1 MSDAMRRLLD
11 LLYTDAVL
19 LADEARDYFETLGRD
34 ERDGLDPLLRVAFSC
49 ESLKITTR
57 LMHVVAWLLTRR
69 GVDAGELSAADALA
83 TARRLGESPC
93 SERMVLAAMPPDAAE
108 LVARSEALHRRAAAL
123 DSALADG
130 FTIASGARSL
140 QDRLAA
146 SF

>member
-11 LLYTDAVL
+11 SLYTDAML
-19 LADEARDYFETLGRD
+19 LADEARAYFESIGRD

-49 ESLKITTR
+49 ESLKLTTR

-69 GVDAGELSAADALA
+69 GVDAGELSAAEALA
-83 TARRLGESPC
+83 RAHRLGESPC
-93 SERMVLAAMPPDAAE
+93 SEVVVLAAMPPGAAE

-123 DSALADG
+123 DGALADD
-130 FTIASGARSL
+130 FAAPSGARFL

-146 SF
+146 FF